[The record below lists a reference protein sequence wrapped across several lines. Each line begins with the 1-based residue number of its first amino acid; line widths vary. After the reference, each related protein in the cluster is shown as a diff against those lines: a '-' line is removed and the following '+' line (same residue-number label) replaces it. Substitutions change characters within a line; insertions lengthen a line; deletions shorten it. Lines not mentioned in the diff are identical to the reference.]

1 MCSAARQVHTH
12 TRVAAGQRAADGST
26 GRKKASCYHSALGRA
41 AGRGGQSQKP
51 GPRPLPGLVAPWPP
65 PAPPPQTDALPRRT
79 GPTCSELLLELL
91 EFCRSS
97 SVGEEGPSPHACELG
112 ALGRG
117 GGGAGP
123 RVRARVPAPAPRPG
137 LRGACCLCDLLG
149 ACLGRPG
156 CVLLLLSDLASTP
169 FAWTERPSRLLSPAC
184 PPAVGHSLPSPA
196 RPAPAPAP
204 TPVRIR
210 TLSRLRTTVKVGDDN
225 GKHGKFSMAC
235 CCGGTPIPPGG
246 RWGPGRVR
254 EPGSRAVSWHGGLPR
269 GAHSA
274 PEVQRSPSVTAV
286 ATPYPGPGQGGGG
299 SSGLGCTHPGP
310 VFSVRLLGHAGPP
323 EVPVPSSGSLGRLLK
338 GKAETGHLTALQAWR
353 FLPVSVPWP

>member
-12 TRVAAGQRAADGST
+12 TRVAAGHRAADGST

-123 RVRARVPAPAPRPG
+123 QVCARVPAPAPGPG
-137 LRGACCLCDLLG
+137 LRGACCLCDLLR

-156 CVLLLLSDLASTP
+156 CVLLLPSDLASTP

-184 PPAVGHSLPSPA
+184 PPAVGRSLPSPA

-286 ATPYPGPGQGGGG
+286 ATPTPGPGRG
-299 SSGLGCTHPGP
+299 
-310 VFSVRLLGHAGPP
+310 AG
-323 EVPVPSSGSLGRLLK
+323 E
-338 GKAETGHLTALQAWR
+338 AQAWAALTLGLSSAYDCLAMLGPQR
-353 FLPVSVPWP
+353 SLSLVVEA